1 MDEDE
6 LPDDI
11 YDRVTELSEKG
22 NIALNAGDAAGA
34 IAYWSEALKLLP
46 SPQSKWEAALWLHA
60 SIGDALRQQGR
71 LEEALSAFQSAYAS
85 AEGHFNPFVQVSL
98 GMTLLDLGR
107 AEEATDPLLRA
118 YMMEGE
124 EIFRGSDPKYL
135 DHLAQRRLLDR

>member
-11 YDRVTELSEKG
+11 YDRVTALSDKG
-22 NIALNAGDAAGA
+22 NIALSAGDSAGA
-34 IAYWSEALKLLP
+34 VAHWSEALKLLP
-46 SPQSKWEAALWLHA
+46 SPQSKWDAALWLHA

-71 LEEALSAFQSAYAS
+71 LEEALSAFRSAYAA
-85 AEGHFNPFVQVSL
+85 AEGHLNPFVQVSL
-98 GMTLLDLGR
+98 GMTLLDLER